1 MRPLAQS
8 DGHDSPGLIEELVP
22 RHTAVVDEII
32 VRFEDA
38 VRQPVVT
45 QELPDVALFSWARC
59 GLMRIKK
66 IKNWHL
72 QRDRRVAGTTVA
84 QAIMSLCVAGIAP
97 TTPSTG
103 FEARTV

>member
-8 DGHDSPGLIEELVP
+8 DGHDAPGLIDELVL

-59 GLMRIKK
+59 GLVPIKK
-66 IKNWHL
+66 IENRHL

-84 QAIMSLCVAGIAP
+84 HAIMSLCVARHRPDYTIYGL
-97 TTPSTG
+97 
-103 FEARTV
+103 